1 MFRDLI
7 RSHLEKCGYKHT
19 MCMCTCVCAHRYTV
33 HLSPLWK
40 EPLSL
45 DPSTQPSPQYYRLDV
60 LDFWKRVINNGI
72 YACECVHCV
81 CVCAYTFMYDICV
94 LMHVCACL
102 WHHACDTF
110 VCLCVLLCACLCL
123 WAHAHAIA
131 PVHNK
136 IMFSRTNI

>member
-7 RSHLEKCGYKHT
+7 RSHLEKCGYKRT
-19 MCMCTCVCAHRYTV
+19 MRMCTCVCAHRYTV

-72 YACECVHCV
+72 YACECVHCMCV
-81 CVCAYTFMYDICV
+81 CVCVHVRSCMIYVYLCTCV
-94 LMHVCACL
+94 
-102 WHHACDTF
+102 HACGTMHMTHLF
-110 VCLCVLLCACLCL
+110 VSVCSCLHACVFGHMPMQL
-123 WAHAHAIA
+123 HQYIT
-131 PVHNK
+131 
-136 IMFSRTNI
+136 R